1 MDVQV
6 DKSGPCAAKVSLSV
20 PADEFD
26 AAFKKDLR
34 RVGSQARLKGFRPGK
49 VPPQVIE
56 QMYGEQVEKETIEGF
71 LRQGLDQAIQSEE
84 LELAMQPRIDLEE
97 LGFERGQELKVDV
110 ELDLKP
116 QFEIAD
122 YKGLDVDRNEVA
134 LEDGEVEK
142 TIEDVRRQ
150 QASPSP
156 AGDAGLPAENGMA
169 VGSLTILHDGDE
181 VATRDGLRLSADF
194 PPNGVDEEAWK
205 KAATGAKE
213 GETIEVALT
222 FPDEWEQEELRG
234 KEGLCKATFAQVFA
248 LELPAREDLY
258 KQFGVDDDEA
268 FVAKVT
274 EQLLQ
279 AKEQNENN
287 RIESELFDQVI
298 DKNAFD
304 LPARMLESQIET
316 RLGQMVHELMQ
327 QGLAEPEARQQAEG
341 RREQAA
347 EQAEKALR
355 AYFLVEKISTAE
367 NLEVKQSEM
376 TEELRRIAMRNRAT
390 FDQVVEYYKQQN
402 LMPQLGVEMMERK
415 VRAFLRQNAAGA
427 EAEATA

>member
-20 PADEFD
+20 PASEFD

-71 LRQGLDQAIQSEE
+71 LRQGLDQAIQDEGF
-84 LELAMQPRIDLEE
+84 ELAMQPRIDLES
-97 LGFERGQELKVDV
+97 LGFERGQDLKVDV

-116 QFEIAD
+116 VFELGD
-122 YKGLDVDRNEVA
+122 YKGLEVERNEVEI
-134 LEDGEVEK
+134 EDGEVEK

-156 AGDAGLPAENGMA
+156 AGDDGLPAENGMA
-169 VGSLTILHDGDE
+169 VGSLTIVHDGDE
-181 VATRDGLRLSADF
+181 VASRDGLRLSVDF
-194 PPNGVDEEAWK
+194 PPNGVDADAWK

-213 GETIEVALT
+213 GDTVEVALT
-222 FPDEWEQEELRG
+222 FPDDWEQEELRG
-234 KEGLCKATFAQVFA
+234 KDGLCKATFTQVFA

-258 KQFGVDDDEA
+258 KQFGVEEDAD
-268 FVAKVT
+268 FVAKVE
-274 EQLLQ
+274 EQLLLSKQ
-279 AKEQNENN
+279 QNENN
-287 RIESELFDQVI
+287 RVESALFDQVI
-298 DKNAFD
+298 ENNAFD
-304 LPARMLESQIET
+304 LPARMLENQIET
-316 RLGQMVHELMQ
+316 RLGQMTQELLQ
-327 QGLAEPEARQQAEG
+327 QGLAEAEAQQQAEG
-341 RREQAA
+341 HRAQAA
-347 EQAEKALR
+347 EQAEKSLR

-367 NLEVKQSEM
+367 NLEVKKSEM

-390 FDQVVEYYKQQN
+390 YEQVVEYYQQQN
-402 LMPQLGVEMMERK
+402 LMPQLGIEMMERK
-415 VRAFLRQNAAGA
+415 VRAFLRENAAGA